1 MSRILLTALLL
12 ATSVANA
19 AHHTGWTPKE
29 MGMGNIYQIPNQ
41 NLQLPE
47 SYYFYSG
54 FNHQVQSIF
63 KNSFELNDGSSFNVA
78 YNDQV
83 ILGKWQLHD
92 VIVFFPADTLSS
104 YQMRA
109 YNLQTNTSVKI
120 TLKQGPY
127 LDSPQIKRVIKM
139 DINQLAVRLS
149 DGSIWSIWDG
159 DFGRFKDWL
168 EGDVIM
174 TGCNNSGQGGEAI
187 LFNVTL
193 RDPERKYV
201 FATFQSY

>member
-1 MSRILLTALLL
+1 MQLTILDGLQKKW
-12 ATSVANA
+12 
-19 AHHTGWTPKE
+19 GWKYLP
-29 MGMGNIYQIPNQ
+29 ILNQ

-149 DGSIWSIWDG
+149 DGSIWSIWDA

-174 TGCNNSGQGGEAI
+174 TGCNNSGQGGRPSFYCHLA
-187 LFNVTL
+187 
-193 RDPERKYV
+193 
-201 FATFQSY
+201 